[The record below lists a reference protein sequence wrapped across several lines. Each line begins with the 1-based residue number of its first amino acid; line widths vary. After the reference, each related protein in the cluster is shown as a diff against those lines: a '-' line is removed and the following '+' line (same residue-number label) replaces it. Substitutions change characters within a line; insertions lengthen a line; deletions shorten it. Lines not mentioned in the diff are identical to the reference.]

1 MKKRKE
7 LLMVVLAAVMMF
19 GGIFMLDVTA
29 KADAVVNAVS
39 MSLDDTFASG
49 TIWEKGTADFY
60 VVTLP
65 SDGWLTVTYQGWSI
79 GDAYYSISKEDLTK
93 SYTKDEISTSTD
105 TSPVTHYR
113 TLALEAGKYVVKV
126 GANGNHT
133 GNYKIKAS
141 FKAAGNDEDSNN
153 NEFVTAQRLEQQQI
167 ITGFISE
174 DDKVDFY
181 KIELPAQQTIQVIY
195 TARIADSYFHV
206 WNEDNVECHKA
217 VVYAASETQPQTYIY
232 EATLNPGIYYI
243 QIYPSGSNRGR
254 YTLQWKEKVM
264 TKSLSIS
271 GNKSGRVIVGK
282 KVKLSAK
289 INPSNTSVKTV
300 EWETSDHNTAEVDQN
315 GNVTTKR
322 PGVVKI
328 TATATDGSKKSDT
341 YTLVI
346 IPKKES
352 NLKLSAR
359 YYNRDKI
366 YVSFN
371 EQFGSTGYQVQYA
384 TNKNFHGAKSKKT
397 KLSFLELTNLK
408 KNNTYYIRVR
418 AYVKKG
424 KKTYNGA
431 WSRVSSV
438 KLK

>member
-1 MKKRKE
+1 MKKWKE
-7 LLMVVLAAVMMF
+7 LLMVVLAAVIMF
-19 GGIFMLDVTA
+19 GGISMLDVTA
-29 KADAVVNAVS
+29 KADVGVDAVS
-39 MSLDDTFASG
+39 MSLDDTFVSG

-65 SDGWLTVTYQGWSI
+65 SDGWLTVTYQGWNI
-79 GDAYYSISKEDLTK
+79 GDAYYSILKEDLTK
-93 SYTKDEISTSTD
+93 SYTKDEIYTSTD
-105 TSPVTHYR
+105 ISPITHSR
-113 TLALEAGKYVVKV
+113 TLALENGRYMVKV
-126 GANGNHT
+126 WASGNHT
-133 GNYKIKAS
+133 GDYKIKAS
-141 FKAAGNDEDSNN
+141 FKAAENNEDSNN
-153 NEFVTAQRLEQQQI
+153 NEFITAQRLEQKRL

-181 KIELPAQQTIQVIY
+181 KIELPAQQTIQVVY
-195 TARIADSYFHV
+195 TASIADSYFHV
-206 WNEDNVECHKA
+206 WNGDNTERHKA
-217 VVYAASETQPQTYIY
+217 EVYTASETQPKTYLY

-243 QIYPSGSNRGR
+243 QIYPYGSNRGR
-254 YTLQWKEKVM
+254 YTLQWKEKIM
-264 TKSLSIS
+264 TQSLSIS
-271 GNKSGRVIVGK
+271 ADKSGSVIAGK
-282 KVKLSAK
+282 KVRLSAK
-289 INPSNTSVKTV
+289 FNPSNVSEKTV
-300 EWETSDHNTAEVDQN
+300 EWKTSNNNTAEVDQN

-328 TATATDGSKKSDT
+328 TATATDGSNKFDT

-359 YYNRDKI
+359 YYYRDKI
-366 YVSFN
+366 YVSFD
-371 EQFGSTGYQVQYA
+371 EQYGSTGYQVQYA

-397 KLSFLELTNLK
+397 KLSFLELDNLK

-418 AYVKKG
+418 AYIKNG